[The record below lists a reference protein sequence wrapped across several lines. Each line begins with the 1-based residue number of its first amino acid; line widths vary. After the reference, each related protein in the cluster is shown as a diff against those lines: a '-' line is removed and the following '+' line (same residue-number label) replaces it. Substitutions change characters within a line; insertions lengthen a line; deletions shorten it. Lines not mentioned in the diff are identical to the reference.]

1 MSHRKYPRQDILVE
15 SDWLEPRMNDP
26 DLRIVDCDQY
36 DSYTRAHIQNAVG
49 ISEHHYIKHPKYST
63 DPIGYPL
70 VASPQHIRRLLESM
84 GIGNH
89 TTVVAYDGS
98 ASLYA
103 ARFWWVMTYYGHTNV
118 KVLNGGW
125 NKWFDEHRPINNY
138 APIPLSK
145 QANFTPRKQNN
156 MVCTLKDGMAEIGK
170 PTTIFLDVRTN
181 AEWLGT
187 NDRGNLR
194 AGHIPGAIHLE
205 WLNFVTDDH
214 YQTIKGPQELSYIL
228 KEHGI
233 TPDKNIITY

>member
-1 MSHRKYPRQDILVE
+1 MRHDNYPRQDILVE
-15 SDWLEPRMNDP
+15 SDWLEPRMKDY

-36 DSYTRAHIQNAVG
+36 DSYRRAHIQNAVG
-49 ISEHHYIKHPKYST
+49 ISEHHYIKHPEYSKN
-63 DPIGYPL
+63 PIGYPL
-70 VASPQHIRRLLESM
+70 VASPQHIRKLMESI

-98 ASLYA
+98 AGLYA
-103 ARFWWVMTYYGHTNV
+103 ARFWWVLNYYGHTNA

-125 NKWFDEHRPINNY
+125 KKWFDERRPITNDT
-138 APIPLSK
+138 PIP
-145 QANFTPRKQNN
+145 
-156 MVCTLKDGMAEIGK
+156 IGK
-170 PTTIFLDVRTN
+170 PTSFTPREQYHMVCMLEDGIAAIGKPNTIFLDVRTN

-194 AGHIPGAIHLE
+194 VGHIPGAIHLE
-205 WLNFVTDDH
+205 WVNFVTDDRH
-214 YQTIKGPQELSYIL
+214 QTIKAPHELSDIL